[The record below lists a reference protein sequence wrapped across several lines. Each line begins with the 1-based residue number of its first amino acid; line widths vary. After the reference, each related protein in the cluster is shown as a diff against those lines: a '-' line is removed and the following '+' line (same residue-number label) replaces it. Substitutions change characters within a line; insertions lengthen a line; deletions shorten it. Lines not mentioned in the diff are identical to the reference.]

1 MSTSSRTVSR
11 LSRILALIP
20 FVLENHSADVGEI
33 LERFDYTEE
42 QLTRDLNTVFV
53 CGLPGYGPGD
63 LMEAYIDEDEV
74 VIDAADYFTRAP
86 RLTPTEALGLLAAG
100 MTVIGTGQ
108 ATATL
113 ESAVKKLTKVVMP
126 DAQSALAVDVLDE
139 SENMG
144 LLRDAA
150 TKRQVVRIVY
160 RSVGKEET
168 TEREIEPW
176 TVFATL
182 GRWYVTG
189 HCRLVEDERT
199 FRVDRIRD
207 LGVLEESFTRPP
219 EVPEPGV
226 GYTASPG
233 DIVCDIDLLPK
244 ARWVL
249 EYYPVEVIREY
260 KSKTRIRFSAPDPEV
275 PARLLLRL
283 GENARLVK
291 GPEVSERVSELGSL
305 LLTTYR

>member
-20 FVLENHSADVGEI
+20 FVLENHSANVSEI
-33 LERFDYTEE
+33 LERFDYTED

-63 LMEAYIDEDEV
+63 LMEAYIDDDEV

-100 MTVIGTGQ
+100 MTVIGTGK
-108 ATATL
+108 ATPTL
-113 ESAVKKLTKVVMP
+113 ESAVKKLTRAVMP
-126 DAQSALAVDVLDE
+126 DADSALAVDVLDE
-139 SENMG
+139 SENIG
-144 LLRDAA
+144 VLRDGAA
-150 TKRQVVRIVY
+150 NTQVVRIVY

-168 TEREIEPW
+168 TKREIEPW

-189 HCRLVEDERT
+189 HCRLVDDERT

-207 LGVLEESFTRPP
+207 LELLPESFTRPKN
-219 EVPEPGV
+219 VPEPGV
-226 GYTASPG
+226 GYTASPR
-233 DIVCDIDLLPK
+233 DVVCEIDLTPK
-244 ARWVL
+244 AQWVL
-249 EYYPVEVIREY
+249 EYYPVDVVREY
-260 KSKTRIRFSAPDPEV
+260 KTKIRIRFSAPDPEV

-283 GENARLVK
+283 GDSARLVK
-291 GPEVSERVSELGSL
+291 GPEVAERVTELGSL
-305 LLTTYR
+305 LLDRYR